1 MSHIVYKLG
10 GTSQCK
16 IGYDRIINLLK
27 DNIKNKIKNF
37 IVLSAVSGVTNN
49 LVKFTETKNYIHIDK
64 VIELNYNLIKDLNLS
79 EELFDNVKNK
89 LLELCANYIKSY
101 DMTCIY
107 EKSEIIGYG
116 EVFSTNIFYKYVDSD
131 SDYDFKFCGLHLYD
145 SYDFIKSKKEIFQ
158 CNSSAEFYFDTKNLE
173 LAEVNIFQGFIG
185 STPSGKKVL
194 LGRGGSDTTGAL
206 IANAIDAKYY
216 EVWTDVDGIYTAD
229 PRIFDAHFVEKI
241 DYELIQELASMGAK
255 VMHPLSIKPCFDK
268 NIPIYVKNTFN
279 QSSNGTKI
287 TCLQNCDNNADI
299 FYAIQKNETV
309 FKIKSLDMW
318 NSFGFLNDIFRE
330 FSENKIDVN
339 IVTTSQFSISA
350 TTNEQNKYKLLELE
364 QKLSEKYDIT
374 VIHECI
380 VFSIITRNIK
390 NVINKIQF
398 NNINAEII
406 HISDN
411 NMTINFVLRSISN
424 IEPDKTSVLRS
435 ISNISLNIL
444 NNIIQQIN

>member
-1 MSHIVYKLG
+1 MSSIVYKLG

-16 IGYDRIINLLK
+16 IGYDRLINQ
-27 DNIKNKIKNF
+27 IKENVINKKQNF

-49 LVKFTETKNYIHIDK
+49 LVKFTETKNYMYIDN
-64 VIELNYNLIKDLNLS
+64 VLELNYKLIKDLGLK
-79 EELFDNVKNK
+79 EEEFYNIKDK
-89 LLELCANYIKSY
+89 LLYLCSNYIKSY
-101 DMTCIY
+101 DMSDIY

-116 EVFSTNIFYKYVDSD
+116 EVFSSNIFYIYIITTTSEFIIPDIKL
-131 SDYDFKFCGLHLYD
+131 FD
-145 SYDFIKSKKEIFQ
+145 SYDYIKSKKEIYQ
-158 CNSSAEFYFDTKNLE
+158 CNSTTEFYFDKNKFYTMNKIIN
-173 LAEVNIFQGFIG
+173 EVNIFQGFIG

-194 LGRGGSDTTGAL
+194 LGRGGSDTTGSL
-206 IANAIDAKYY
+206 IASAIKSKYY

-229 PRIFDAHFVEKI
+229 PRIFNANFVKKI

-255 VMHPLSIKPCFDK
+255 VMHPLSIKPCFDE

-287 TCLQNCDNNADI
+287 TCLQDCYNNADT

-309 FKIKSLDMW
+309 FKIKSLNMW

-374 VIHECI
+374 VITDCV

-390 NVINKIQF
+390 NILNKI
-398 NNINAEII
+398 NLYDINAEII

-411 NMTINFVLRSISN
+411 NMTINFVLGSTLD
-424 IEPDKTSVLRS
+424 IEPNMTIV
-435 ISNISLNIL
+435 L
-444 NNIIQQIN
+444 NNIIEQIN

>member
-16 IGYDRIINLLK
+16 IGYDRLIQE
-27 DNIKNKIKNF
+27 IKNNIGNHKIF
-37 IVLSAVSGVTNN
+37 VVLSAVSGVTNN
-49 LVKFTETKNYIHIDK
+49 LVKFTETKDIKYIQT
-64 VIELNYNLIKDLNLS
+64 VIELNYNLIDKLKLE
-79 EELFDNVKNK
+79 EELFSDVKNK
-89 LLELCANYIKSY
+89 LLDMCANYIKSY

-116 EVFSTNIFYKYVDSD
+116 EVFSTNIFYIYI
-131 SDYDFKFCGLHLYD
+131 D
-145 SYDFIKSKKEIFQ
+145 SYFKYNSMTLHNSYKYIKSKKEIYL
-158 CNSSAEFYFDTKNLE
+158 CNSTAEFYFDITNLKLE
-173 LAEVNIFQGFIG
+173 DINIFQGFIG

-194 LGRGGSDTTGAL
+194 LGRGGSDTTGSL

-229 PRIFDAHFVEKI
+229 PRIFNAKFIEKI

-287 TCLQNCDNNADI
+287 TCLKDCDITSNT

-309 FKIKSLDMW
+309 FKIKSLNMW

-339 IVTTSQFSISA
+339 IVTTSQFSVSA
-350 TTNEQNKYKLLELE
+350 TTNEQNKYKLLELQ
-364 QKLSEKYDIT
+364 QKLSEKYDI
-374 VIHECI
+374 IFIPECI

-390 NVINKIQF
+390 NVINKLHF

-411 NMTINFVLRSISN
+411 NMTINFVLSAEPN
-424 IEPDKTSVLRS
+424 ITSVM
-435 ISNISLNIL
+435 